1 MISAQLDCLLTRL
14 TAARCEPARDG
25 LLPTR
30 RVRTFA
36 GDVRVF
42 DSGTTGP
49 CLVLAPDG
57 PNVIE
62 HYEQLIALLVPRL
75 RVVCFD
81 FPGFGHSLPSSA
93 YTHSLDDGARV
104 VFALLDALGI
114 TRAALAFSCANG
126 FYALR
131 AAQLAPQRVTRLVLA
146 QTPSVAAMRAWKRR
160 IIPWPLTVPLLGQA
174 AIWLTR
180 ERSAH
185 GWYDSALPMHAPR
198 EPFRRTA
205 RHAFARGACWCL
217 AGITQGLA
225 REPVDRLHHI
235 TTPCTM
241 IWGARDRSHHHTDPD
256 SLCDLAPDA
265 EILRFSECGHFPELE
280 APDRY
285 ARLVIPLLDDSQPL
299 TP

>member
-1 MISAQLDCLLTRL
+1 MIASQLDCLLTRL
-14 TAARCEPARDG
+14 SAARRGPARDG
-25 LLPTR
+25 PLPTR

-42 DSGTTGP
+42 DSGTRGP

-62 HYEQLIALLVPRL
+62 HYERLIGLLAPHL

-104 VFALLDALGI
+104 VLAVLDALGI
-114 TRAALAFSCANG
+114 PRAALAFSCANG

-131 AAQLAPQRVTRLVLA
+131 TAQLAPQRVTRLVLA
-146 QTPSVAAMRAWKRR
+146 QTPSVAAMHAWKRR
-160 IIPWPLTVPLLGQA
+160 IIPWPLSVPVLGQT
-174 AIWLTR
+174 AIWLLR
-180 ERSAH
+180 EGSAH
-185 GWYDSALPMHAPR
+185 GWYDRALPMHAPR
-198 EPFRRTA
+198 EPFRRVA
-205 RHAFARGACWCL
+205 RHAFAGGACWCL

-225 REPVDRLHHI
+225 REPVERLRHI

-241 IWGARDRSHHHTDPD
+241 IWGARDRSHRRTDPG
-256 SLCDLAPDA
+256 SLRDIAPAA
-265 EILRFSECGHFPELE
+265 EILRFAECGHFPELE
-280 APDRY
+280 APDHY
-285 ARLVIPLLDDSQPL
+285 ARLVIPLLEGS
-299 TP
+299 